1 MIKMKTIRQND
12 LLKLMLKGGVQI
24 KYGVDIWVV
33 VNDVLVGTITE
44 STFDMLCDEGIILYN
59 TRTNMYD
66 LVIEGRGN

>member
-1 MIKMKTIRQND
+1 MV
-12 LLKLMLKGGVQI
+12 KGGVQI